1 MDRKTSRTTRLGL
14 VSLSDEK
21 RGCVCINGLFF
32 DPDEAKVSA
41 TDAGFLLGDGVFE
54 SLRACD
60 GVPYLLD
67 RHLERLYGGA
77 AELEFERM
85 PLAETIIELVYRSLQ
100 RSELGDTYVRI
111 TVTRGSGCVG
121 LAPPPEP
128 PTIAISV
135 LPAPPAVEGS
145 GLHATLLHGC
155 PAPHR
160 TVKSTSWQHAVMAR
174 RRVQRSGADEGIY
187 VSTDGRVLEGVTSN
201 VFVVRDQVM
210 VTPRTAE
217 CLPGITRSRLLELS
231 REAGIEVHEQAVSL
245 EELDQADEV
254 FLTNAVQGLRE
265 VSSIEGGAVACGLGE
280 SLFARMC
287 ELYREDRG
295 VMAGAVR

>member
-1 MDRKTSRTTRLGL
+1 MSKTRLGL
-14 VSLSDEK
+14 VSLSSEK

-54 SLRACD
+54 SLRASD

-85 PLAETIIELVYRSLQ
+85 PLAETIIELVYRTLQ
-100 RSELGDTYVRI
+100 RSELSDSYVRI

-121 LAPPPEP
+121 LAPPPVP

-135 LPAPPAVEGS
+135 LPTPPAAEAS
-145 GLHATLLHGC
+145 GLHATLLRDC
-155 PAPHR
+155 PVPYR
-160 TVKSTSWQHAVMAR
+160 TVKSTSWQHAVIAR

-187 VSTDGRVLEGVTSN
+187 VSPDGRVLEGVTSN
-201 VFVVRDQVM
+201 VFVVRDHVVM
-210 VTPRTAE
+210 TPRTAE

-231 REAGIEVHEQAVSL
+231 REAGIEMHEQAVSL
-245 EELDQADEV
+245 EELDQADQV
-254 FLTNAVQGLRE
+254 FVTNAVQGLRE
-265 VSSIEGGAVACGLGE
+265 VSSIEGEAVACGSGE